1 MRTPCSIGPAFQP
14 LRFIVTLLIVSGC
27 VLFSAVPAF
36 AQMDHEQDPIN
47 YSVTAATDPVAQ
59 LMDRLAKKE
68 ATLTWDEEHGY
79 LPALMK
85 ALDVPESS
93 QTLVFSRT
101 SLQISRI
108 TPRTPR
114 AIYFNDDVYLGW
126 VQNGDVVEIS
136 AADPQ
141 LGGTFYTL
149 DQRTKDHPV
158 LVRETARCLQCHG
171 STHTRRVPGHIVRSV
186 FTDKAGQPIYRLGTH
201 ITDDTSPFAERWG
214 GWYVTGT
221 HGAARHMGNCCIDD
235 DEKSETLDVESGANV
250 TDLSQRINVRPYL
263 TPHSDIV
270 ALMVLEHQATMHNV
284 LTAAN
289 HSGRITARDAKIM
302 NTALERPEDFESD
315 STDRRYASA
324 AENVVRG
331 LLFVDAASLPETIK
345 GTTTFAD
352 DFSARGPADSQG
364 RSLRQFDLTTR
375 LFRYPC
381 SFLIYSESFHQ
392 LPDGVKKRVWRR
404 IDQVLAGHDTTGK
417 FKHLSDEDRLAI
429 REILITTIKDCPLA
443 PASTATI
450 SANTSP

>member
-1 MRTPCSIGPAFQP
+1 MHPVCPIGRRIFTAGG
-14 LRFIVTLLIVSGC
+14 LRGAIVAVLLVVSTAT
-27 VLFSAVPAF
+27 SAH
-36 AQMDHEQDPIN
+36 AQLDHEQDPIN
-47 YSVTAATDPVAQ
+47 YSAESPTDPVAQ
-59 LMDRLAKKE
+59 LMQRIARRE
-68 ATLTWDEEHGY
+68 VTLTRDEEHGY
-79 LPALMK
+79 LKSLMTALN
-85 ALDVPESS
+85 VPESS

-149 DQRTKDHPV
+149 DQRQKDHPV
-158 LVRETARCLQCHG
+158 LERETARCLQCHG

-221 HGAARHMGNCCIDD
+221 HGKARHMGNCCIDD
-235 DEKSETLDVESGANV
+235 EEKSETLDVESGANV
-250 TDLSQRINVRPYL
+250 TDLSKLINVRPYV

-270 ALMVLEHQATMHNV
+270 ALLVLEHQATMHNI

-302 NTALERPEDFESD
+302 NAALERPEDFESD

-331 LLFVDAASLPETIK
+331 LLFVDAIGWSEEIK
-345 GTTTFAD
+345 GTSTFAD
-352 DFSARGPADSQG
+352 EFAARGPADAEG
-364 RSLRQFDLTTR
+364 RTLRQFDLQSR
-375 LFRYPC
+375 LFRFPC
-381 SFLIYSESFHQ
+381 SFLIYSESFRQ
-392 LPDGVKKRVWRR
+392 LPDGVKKRVWQRL
-404 IDQVLAGHDTTGK
+404 DTVLSGRDTSGK
-417 FKHLSDEDRLAI
+417 FAHLSADDRDAI
-429 REILITTIKDCPLA
+429 REILCKTIEACPLA
-443 PASTATI
+443 T
-450 SANTSP
+450 TSVDGSRTDAGQ